1 MLQGGA
7 PGVDR
12 RRADAPSPGQIRAFP
27 THRGRR
33 TQAAIDAAA
42 RTVIARKGIL
52 ATTIADIAAEAGRSA
67 ASFYN
72 YYDSKEA
79 MVRQWA
85 LRFRD
90 EANQRALSVTQ
101 HGLSNR
107 ERAHEA
113 AAAHWHTYRN
123 RLAEMI
129 SVSQLAMVN
138 DDFAQYWAEMC
149 AIPISFHHR
158 DRSDVLRPRATAPTM
173 TRSWSP
179 RRSWRCS
186 TSSATSSSADTFGT
200 SEPDD
205 QACIQTLANI
215 YYRAIYARRVAEIDS
230 S

>member
-1 MLQGGA
+1 MSGQSG
-7 PGVDR
+7 
-12 RRADAPSPGQIRAFP
+12 RRAQLP
-27 THRGRR
+27 TRRGRQ

-52 ATTIADIAAEAGRSA
+52 AATVADIAAEAGRST

-90 EANQRALSVTQ
+90 EANQRAKTVVQ
-101 HGLSNR
+101 HGLSDR

-129 SVSQLAMVN
+129 SVSQLATVN
-138 DDFAQYWAEMC
+138 DDFAQYWAEIC
-149 AIPISFHHR
+149 ALPVSFIAETVR
-158 DRSDVLRPRATAPTM
+158 RAQAGGYCAGDDPQLIAEAIVAMFNQFCYLRLGGARSQVT
-173 TRSWSP
+173 
-179 RRSWRCS
+179 
-186 TSSATSSSADTFGT
+186 G
-200 SEPDD
+200 EPDD
-205 QACIQTLANI
+205 EACIDTLANI
-215 YYRAIYARRVAEIDS
+215 FYRAIYYKEVR
-230 S
+230 

>member
-1 MLQGGA
+1 MSAVSEQ
-7 PGVDR
+7 PGERVEL
-12 RRADAPSPGQIRAFP
+12 P

-52 ATTIADIAAEAGRSA
+52 AATIADIASEAGRST

-90 EANQRALSVTQ
+90 EANDRAKTITQ

-107 ERAHEA
+107 ERAHQA
-113 AAAHWHTYRN
+113 AAAHWHTYRH

-129 SVSQLAMVN
+129 GVSQLAIIN
-138 DDFAQYWAEMC
+138 DDFAQYWAEIC
-149 AIPISFHHR
+149 AGPIAFIAETVRRAQGDGYCPDDDPQLVAVAIVAMFNQFCYLQLSGA
-158 DRSDVLRPRATAPTM
+158 RSDEA
-173 TRSWSP
+173 
-179 RRSWRCS
+179 
-186 TSSATSSSADTFGT
+186 G
-200 SEPDD
+200 EPDD
-205 QACIQTLANI
+205 EACINTLANI
-215 YYRAIYARRVAEIDS
+215 FYRAIYSKEVD
-230 S
+230 